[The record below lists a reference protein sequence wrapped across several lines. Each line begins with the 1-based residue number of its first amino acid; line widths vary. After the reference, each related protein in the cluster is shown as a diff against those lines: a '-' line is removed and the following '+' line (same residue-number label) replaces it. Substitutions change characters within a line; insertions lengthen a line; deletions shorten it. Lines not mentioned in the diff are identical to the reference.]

1 MADATAADTPTAAAP
16 AAESSSTK
24 HPRRWL
30 VAALL
35 TLAVITGLIGIF
47 SVYVNRQAL
56 NTDNWTNTSS
66 QLLENKQVQTALS
79 AYLVHTLFTNV
90 DVSTELKT
98 ILPKQLQPLAGPAA
112 AGLQQLAG
120 QVAPRLLTLPQVQDA
135 WRQANRAAHKE
146 LLTIINGGTK
156 VVSTSN
162 GTVTL
167 NLRTLVDQ
175 LAAQVGLSS
184 QVNAAR
190 AQVQGAL
197 PQIQSAAQSKL
208 GLTLPTNT
216 GQIVIMRSNQLK
228 QVQDIAGA
236 IRHLAVWFTIIPL
249 LLFAIAIYVA
259 HGWRRLVLRRTGWCF
274 IGLGLVVL
282 LARRIV
288 ENRVVDSL
296 VSNEANKP
304 AAQQVWL
311 IGTGLLRDI
320 AVAMVAYGIIILIAA
335 WVAGSTRSATALRR
349 MMAFDLRERPGVAYG
364 VLAGVM
370 LLVLLWGPTP
380 AFRNVVP
387 VLFIIAVA
395 ILGIELLRRQTR
407 LEFPNAQAGDASTE
421 IKGWFGRGKRKHV
434 DEPSAAVVSEAAV
447 QNGPEHP
454 ATPVAA
460 PAPAPAAAA
469 AAAPAAAVA
478 PGSAPASAPAAA
490 PGEEPPPATEVLPA
504 KPPE

>member
-469 AAAPAAAVA
+469 APAAAVA

>member
-1 MADATAADTPTAAAP
+1 MADATPAAAPTAATP
-16 AAESSSTK
+16 PPSPSSTK

-47 SVYVNRQAL
+47 SVWVNRQAL

-90 DVSTELKT
+90 DVATELKT
-98 ILPKQLQPLAGPAA
+98 ILPKQLQPLAGPAS

-162 GTVTL
+162 GTVSL

-197 PQIQSAAQSKL
+197 PQIQAAAQSKL
-208 GLTLPTNT
+208 GVTLPANT

-228 QVQDIAGA
+228 TVQDVAGA

-249 LLFAIAIYVA
+249 LLFALAIYLA
-259 HGWRRLVLRRTGWCF
+259 RGWRRLVLRRTGWCF

-296 VSNEANKP
+296 VANEANKP

-335 WVAGSTRSATALRR
+335 WSAGPTRPATALRR

-380 AFRNVVP
+380 AFRNVLP
-387 VLFIIAVA
+387 VLVIIAVA

-407 LEFPNAQAGDASTE
+407 QEFPNAQHGDAAMTV
-421 IKGWFGRGKRKHV
+421 KGWFGRGKDAKQA
-434 DEPSAAVVSEAAV
+434 EPSAAAASEDAV
-447 QNGPEHP
+447 QNGPEHAAAP
-454 ATPVAA
+454 TAGAA
-460 PAPAPAAAA
+460 PAEES
-469 AAAPAAAVA
+469 AAP
-478 PGSAPASAPAAA
+478 
-490 PGEEPPPATEVLPA
+490 TEVLGPA
-504 KPPE
+504 KPE

>member
-1 MADATAADTPTAAAP
+1 MADADAVTVPAADAPTAPP
-16 AAESSSTK
+16 ASSSSTK

-30 VAALL
+30 VAGLL

-47 SVYVNRQAL
+47 SVFVNRQAL

-66 QLLENKQVQTALS
+66 QLLENNKVQTALS

-90 DVSTELKT
+90 DVASELKT
-98 ILPKQLQPLAGPAA
+98 VLPKQLQPLAGPAA

-135 WRQANRAAHKE
+135 WRQANRAASKE

-167 NLRTLVDQ
+167 NVRTLVDQ

-190 AQVQGAL
+190 AQIQGAL
-197 PQIQSAAQSKL
+197 PQIAAAAQSKL
-208 GLTLPTNT
+208 GVTLPTNT

-249 LLFAIAIYVA
+249 LLFALAIYLA

-282 LARRIV
+282 LARRVV

-296 VSNEANKP
+296 VANEANKP

-335 WVAGSTRSATALRR
+335 WIAGPTRPATALRR
-349 MMAFDLRERPGVAYG
+349 LTAFDLRERPGVAYG

-380 AFRNVVP
+380 AFRNIWP
-387 VLFIIAVA
+387 VLFIILVA
-395 ILGIELLRRQTR
+395 ILGIEMLRRQTR
-407 LEFPNAQAGDASTE
+407 QEFPNAHAGDASTE
-421 IKGWFGRGKRKHV
+421 IKGWFGRGKAGKKA
-434 DEPSAAVVSEAAV
+434 EPTATVVSEGVV
-447 QNGPEHP
+447 QNGPEH
-454 ATPVAA
+454 
-460 PAPAPAAAA
+460 
-469 AAAPAAAVA
+469 AVA
-478 PGSAPASAPAAA
+478 PVATPAAA
-490 PGEEPPPATEVLPA
+490 PPADESAAATEVLEPTTPA
-504 KPPE
+504 E

>member
-1 MADATAADTPTAAAP
+1 MADATPAAAP
-16 AAESSSTK
+16 TAPAPQAESTSTK

-30 VAALL
+30 VAGLL
-35 TLAVITGLIGIF
+35 TLAVITGLIGVF

-90 DVSTELKT
+90 DVASELKT
-98 ILPKQLQPLAGPAA
+98 VLPKQLQPLAGPAA

-135 WRQANRAAHKE
+135 WRQANRAASKE

-167 NLRTLVDQ
+167 NVRTLVDQ

-197 PQIQSAAQSKL
+197 PQIAAAAQSKL
-208 GLTLPTNT
+208 GVTLPTNT

-249 LLFAIAIYVA
+249 LLFALAIYLA

-282 LARRIV
+282 LARRVV

-296 VSNEANKP
+296 VANEANKP

-335 WVAGSTRSATALRR
+335 WVAGPTRPATALRR
-349 MMAFDLRERPGVAYG
+349 LTAFDLRERPGVAYG

-380 AFRNVVP
+380 AFRNIWP
-387 VLFIIAVA
+387 VLFIILVA
-395 ILGIELLRRQTR
+395 ILGIEMLRRQTR
-407 LEFPNAQAGDASTE
+407 QEFPNAHAGDASTE
-421 IKGWFGRGKRKHV
+421 IKGWFGRGKAAKRA
-434 DEPSAAVVSEAAV
+434 EPTATAVSEGAV
-447 QNGPEHP
+447 QNGPEHE
-454 ATPVAA
+454 ASTV
-460 PAPAPAAAA
+460 A
-469 AAAPAAAVA
+469 AAAPADESVA
-478 PGSAPASAPAAA
+478 
-490 PGEEPPPATEVLPA
+490 ATEVLEPTKPA
-504 KPPE
+504 E

>member
-1 MADATAADTPTAAAP
+1 MPDAAPAADAPTAAAP
-16 AAESSSTK
+16 PTVSSATK
-24 HPRRWL
+24 HPRRWI
-30 VAALL
+30 VAGLL

-79 AYLVHTLFTNV
+79 AYMVHTLFTNV
-90 DVSTELKT
+90 DVASELKT
-98 ILPKQLQPLAGPAA
+98 VLPTQLQPLAGPAA

-135 WRQANRAAHKE
+135 WRQANRAASKE

-156 VVSTSN
+156 VVSTNN

-167 NLRTLVDQ
+167 NVRTLVDQ
-175 LAAQVGLSS
+175 LAAQVGLTS
-184 QVNAAR
+184 QVAAAR
-190 AQVQGAL
+190 AQIQGAL
-197 PQIQSAAQSKL
+197 PQIAAAAQSKL
-208 GLTLPTNT
+208 GVTLPTNT

-249 LLFAIAIYVA
+249 LLFALAIYLA

-296 VSNEANKP
+296 VANEANKP

-335 WVAGSTRSATALRR
+335 WVAGTTRPATALRR
-349 MMAFDLRERPGVAYG
+349 LMAFDLRERPGVAYG

-380 AFRNVVP
+380 AFRNVLP
-387 VLFIIAVA
+387 VLFIILLA
-395 ILGIELLRRQTR
+395 ILAIEMLRRQTR
-407 LEFPNAQAGDASTE
+407 AEFPNAHAGDASTE
-421 IKGWFGRGKRKHV
+421 IKGWFGRGKDKRAG
-434 DEPSAAVVSEAAV
+434 DSSATVVSEAAV
-447 QNGPEHP
+447 QNGPEHAVAP
-454 ATPVAA
+454 AVAPAA
-460 PAPAPAAAA
+460 PPAAAA
-469 AAAPAAAVA
+469 PVAPAADE
-478 PGSAPASAPAAA
+478 SAA
-490 PGEEPPPATEVLPA
+490 ATEVLEPTKPA
-504 KPPE
+504 E